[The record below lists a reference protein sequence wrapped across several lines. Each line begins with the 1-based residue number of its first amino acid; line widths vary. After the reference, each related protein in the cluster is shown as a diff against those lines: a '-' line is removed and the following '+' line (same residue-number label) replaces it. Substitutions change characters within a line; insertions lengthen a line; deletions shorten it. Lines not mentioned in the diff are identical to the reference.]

1 MGFTPI
7 YCGCIARSG
16 ASRIHDCAHR
26 SPVVIA
32 RFEIL
37 WVGSDVGMSV
47 RPMVERS
54 EKDLLMRHDTAVSRR
69 RLGDVLGLVAR
80 SALVDSAFPVR
91 LNDVPITLLETRSSV
106 EAKLI
111 ASSMWQ
117 VLQIEE
123 HHAIDGGHCS

>member
-1 MGFTPI
+1 
-7 YCGCIARSG
+7 
-16 ASRIHDCAHR
+16 
-26 SPVVIA
+26 
-32 RFEIL
+32 
-37 WVGSDVGMSV
+37 
-47 RPMVERS
+47 MVERS